1 MFCDRLSYGWTA
13 QIAREFTMQTHGH
26 YVINMALLGKTIAPK
41 HNIAIAIGSVL
52 PDIPI
57 FLFYVISKFIYKM
70 PEAKIWGEAYYQPV
84 WQNIIATS
92 HSIPIALIGF
102 IICWFFD
109 WKWGAILCV
118 SMVCHCLLD
127 LPVHHDDA
135 HRHFYPFSDYRF
147 NSPVSYWDVNH
158 HAKIAAGVEFA
169 LVLIAT
175 PFVMGLL
182 RTPYTKG
189 ILILIDIAYLL
200 TYSGMLGINLLNLRS
215 LKTLGLIAISLVTP
229 FIVFF
234 STNKEKSLEKL
245 QYYKIPLID
254 KFQSKKDL
262 K

>member
-1 MFCDRLSYGWTA
+1 
-13 QIAREFTMQTHGH
+13 MQTHGH

-41 HNIAIAIGSVL
+41 HNIAIALGSVL

-57 FLFYVISKFIYKM
+57 FLFYVISKYM
-70 PEAKIWGEAYYQPV
+70 YGMSEAKIWGQAYFEPG

-92 HSIPIALIGF
+92 HSIPVALIGF
-102 IICWFFD
+102 LICWRLD

-158 HAKIAAGVEFA
+158 HARIAAGVEFA
-169 LVLIAT
+169 LVLIST

-200 TYSGMLGINLLNLRS
+200 TYSGMLGINLLNLKS
-215 LKTLGLIAISLVTP
+215 LKTLGLIAISLATP

-245 QYYKIPLID
+245 QYYKIPLLD
-254 KFQSKKDL
+254 KFQSNKDL
-262 K
+262 E